1 MQSKLPVFFHA
12 PHRVMFL
19 AGATQGIA
27 AVAWWAFD
35 LAARHGVLF
44 QAPDWPLPAAWI
56 HGLLMVYGF
65 FPFFIFGFLMTAG
78 PRWQGAPP
86 IKRRVYIPSF
96 ACMGLGW
103 IGFYASL
110 ALPGLAVPA
119 LALVLLGWLLGL
131 SELVRVARHPAE
143 DRRHVVLAVIAQVLG
158 ALGLAVFT
166 AFAAGGPVELARV
179 ALTGGIWFYLLPLLV
194 TVVHR
199 MLPFFSGMVLPKY
212 QGTRPFWAFYT
223 LLACFAGHG
232 VLALAGAQQ
241 WTWLA
246 DLPAAAV
253 TLYLSW
259 HWQIR
264 RSFAVRMLAV
274 LHVAFLWLGV
284 SLVLFAIQ
292 SAGLLLGRGMLG
304 LAPLHALTIGF
315 FASLLLGMA
324 SRVTLGHSGRDLRAD
339 VWTWVI
345 FWGLQ
350 AVAVVRIAAE
360 FVVLTGWANL
370 SLLAALGWLAA
381 YGWWYA
387 KYAPAYLRP
396 RPDGR
401 PG

>member
-1 MQSKLPVFFHA
+1 MQPKLPVFFHA

-27 AVAWWAFD
+27 ALAWWALD
-35 LAARHGVLF
+35 LAARHGGLF

-56 HGLLMVYGF
+56 HGLLMIYGF

-78 PRWQGAPP
+78 PRWQGAQPV
-86 IKRRVYIPSF
+86 KRSAYISSF

-103 IGFYASL
+103 IGFYAAL
-110 ALPGLAVPA
+110 ALPGLVVPA

-131 SELVRVARHPAE
+131 PELVRVARQPAE
-143 DRRHVVLAVIAQVLG
+143 DRRHVVLAVSAQALG
-158 ALGLAVFT
+158 ALGLAAFLG
-166 AFAAGGPVELARV
+166 FAAGGPADLARV
-179 ALTGGIWFYLLPLLV
+179 ALGGGIWFYLLPLLV

-223 LLACFAGHG
+223 LLACFVGHG
-232 VLALAGAQQ
+232 ILALAGAQQ

-253 TLYLSW
+253 ALHLSW

-274 LHVAFLWLGV
+274 LHVAFLWLGI
-284 SLVLFAIQ
+284 SLALFAIQ
-292 SAGLLLGRGMLG
+292 SGGLLLGRGILG

-315 FASLLLGMA
+315 FSSLLLGMA

-339 VWTWVI
+339 AWTWAI

-350 AVAVVRIAAE
+350 AVALVRIAAE
-360 FVVLTGWANL
+360 FVALAGPANL
-370 SLLAALGWLAA
+370 SLLAALGWLAT